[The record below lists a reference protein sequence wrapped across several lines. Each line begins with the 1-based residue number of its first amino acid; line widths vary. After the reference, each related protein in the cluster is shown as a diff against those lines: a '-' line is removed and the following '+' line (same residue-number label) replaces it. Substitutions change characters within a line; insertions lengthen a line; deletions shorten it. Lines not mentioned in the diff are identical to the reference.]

1 MSSEVLVRRVESIHL
16 GDGKYLDARAI
27 EMEWFGS
34 EEEEDD
40 EDEMDTLAVLRFSV
54 SSKEYVVMAR
64 LGMVDTVPGG
74 DDFEDDDDGGGE
86 DSSSRVTFRTDRD
99 LLDDADETLRE
110 EWEQSLE
117 DDSAELTIWNDL
129 DYWEVQSVD

>member
-1 MSSEVLVRRVESIHL
+1 MSSEALIRRVESIHL

-27 EMEWFGS
+27 EMQWMGS

-40 EDEMDTLAVLRFSV
+40 EDEMDTLAVLSFSV
-54 SSKEYVVMAR
+54 TGKEYVVMAR

-74 DDFEDDDDGGGE
+74 EDFDEEDDSEGR
-86 DSSSRVTFRTDRD
+86 SSRVTFRTDRD

-117 DDSAELTIWNDL
+117 DDTAELTIWNDL